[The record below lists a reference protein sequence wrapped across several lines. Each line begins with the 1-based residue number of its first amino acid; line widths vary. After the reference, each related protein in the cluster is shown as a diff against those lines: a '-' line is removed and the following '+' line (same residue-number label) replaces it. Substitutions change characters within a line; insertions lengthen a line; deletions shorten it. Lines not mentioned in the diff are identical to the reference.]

1 MADAVPLTPPLQSA
15 WTPLRRPVFRA
26 LWLATVAS
34 GVGTWMH
41 DTAAAWLMTSLTTST
56 LMVALMQT
64 ATSLPVLFLALPA
77 GALADIVDRRR
88 LLLVTQSWMLGAAAV
103 LGLLTVSGAMTPWLL
118 LFLTFNLG
126 LGVALNTP
134 AWQATTPDLVPP
146 SELTEAVALN
156 GIATNIARAIG
167 PAIGGLL
174 VAAIGSGG
182 VFLLNAASFV
192 AVVLVLRAWRKEP
205 RETVLPAERVAGA
218 MRAGVRYLRHA
229 PAVRNVLA
237 RCAAF
242 IFGASA
248 LWALLPVLA
257 RRELG
262 LGAVGYGLLLGCLG
276 VGAIIGGALLGQ
288 VRARYSTDRI
298 VGVSTVVYA
307 GATLTLAWVRSVPV
321 LGLTLVICG
330 FAWMSGMS
338 LFNVSTQRTSPDWA
352 RARMLSVYVLVYMG
366 GIAIGAALWGTVA
379 AAFGLRSA
387 LSAAAAAMLAGL
399 LLTRRFRI
407 SAGEGLDLSPSG
419 HWRVPE
425 SAAEVHPDAGPVL
438 VTVEY
443 RVPPDHADAFAAA
456 MEEVGELRRRD
467 GGISWGLYRDTSQP
481 DRYIETFVSESWGEH
496 MRQHARATM
505 ADRRTEARARAFHT
519 GDTPPVVSHTIHVR
533 TGGRRG

>member
-88 LLLVTQSWMLGAAAV
+88 LLLITQSWMLGAAAV

-182 VFLLNAASFV
+182 VVLLTAASFG

-366 GIAIGAALWGTVA
+366 GIAIGAALWGTGA

>member
-26 LWLATVAS
+26 LWLATVAA

>member
-88 LLLVTQSWMLGAAAV
+88 LLLITQSWMLGAAAV

>member
-379 AAFGLRSA
+379 AALGLRSA

>member
-1 MADAVPLTPPLQSA
+1 
-15 WTPLRRPVFRA
+15 
-26 LWLATVAS
+26 
-34 GVGTWMH
+34 
-41 DTAAAWLMTSLTTST
+41 
-56 LMVALMQT
+56 MVALMQT

-88 LLLVTQSWMLGAAAV
+88 LLLITQSWMLGAAAV

>member
-1 MADAVPLTPPLQSA
+1 
-15 WTPLRRPVFRA
+15 
-26 LWLATVAS
+26 
-34 GVGTWMH
+34 
-41 DTAAAWLMTSLTTST
+41 
-56 LMVALMQT
+56 
-64 ATSLPVLFLALPA
+64 
-77 GALADIVDRRR
+77 
-88 LLLVTQSWMLGAAAV
+88 
-103 LGLLTVSGAMTPWLL
+103 
-118 LFLTFNLG
+118 
-126 LGVALNTP
+126 
-134 AWQATTPDLVPP
+134 
-146 SELTEAVALN
+146 
-156 GIATNIARAIG
+156 
-167 PAIGGLL
+167 
-174 VAAIGSGG
+174 
-182 VFLLNAASFV
+182 
-192 AVVLVLRAWRKEP
+192 
-205 RETVLPAERVAGA
+205 
-218 MRAGVRYLRHA
+218 
-229 PAVRNVLA
+229 
-237 RCAAF
+237 
-242 IFGASA
+242 
-248 LWALLPVLA
+248 
-257 RRELG
+257 
-262 LGAVGYGLLLGCLG
+262 
-276 VGAIIGGALLGQ
+276 
-288 VRARYSTDRI
+288 
-298 VGVSTVVYA
+298 
-307 GATLTLAWVRSVPV
+307 VPV

>member
-1 MADAVPLTPPLQSA
+1 MADAVPLDPPLQSA
-15 WTPLRRPVFRA
+15 WIPLRRPVFRA

-41 DTAAAWLMTSLTTST
+41 DTAAAWLMTSLSTST

-88 LLLVTQSWMLGAAAV
+88 LLLITQSWMLGAAAV

-146 SELTEAVALN
+146 AELTEAVALN

-205 RETVLPAERVAGA
+205 RETVMPAERVAGA

-229 PAVRNVLA
+229 PAVRNVLT

-257 RRELG
+257 RHELG

-276 VGAIIGGALLGQ
+276 VGAIIGGALLGH

-307 GATLTLAWVRSVPV
+307 GATLTLGWVRSVPL
-321 LGLTLVICG
+321 LGVTLVACG

-338 LFNVSTQRTSPDWA
+338 LFNVSTQRASPDWA

-366 GIAIGAALWGTVA
+366 GIAVGAALWGTVA
-379 AAFGLRSA
+379 SAFGLRTA

-399 LLTRRFRI
+399 LATRRFRI
-407 SAGEGLDLSPSG
+407 AAGEGLDLSPSG

-425 SAAEVHPDAGPVL
+425 GAAGVDPDAGPVL

-443 RVPPDHADAFAAA
+443 RVPPEHADAFVAA
-456 MEEVGELRRRD
+456 MEEVGQLRRRD
-467 GGISWGLYRDTSQP
+467 GGITWGLYHDTSEP
-481 DRYIETFVSESWGEH
+481 DRYLETFVSESWGEH

-519 GDTPPVVSHTIHVR
+519 GESPPVVSHTIHVR